1 MKKNLCV
8 VLHLY
13 YTDLFEYFYSY
24 LKNIREDHD
33 IYITLIEGHYEES
46 ILETIESKLKNSK
59 VFILENKGMDIAP
72 FFFVLNEINK
82 RNVEYDCILKLH
94 TKKSL
99 VHGASLGENWRNELI
114 MPLLYSSERITDNL
128 SIIKNDSKYKMLAS
142 HKWIL
147 PTRVKGFET
156 IFTSTPIDNSRLFY
170 QFVGGTMFMV
180 DFKLIMD
187 WFVQENIFE
196 RFDNEFPKGYVA
208 DDTIAHH
215 LERLFGYL
223 IHIKNCSIL
232 GV

>member
-13 YTDLFEYFYSY
+13 YTDLFDYFYSY
-24 LKNIREDHD
+24 LVNIKEEHD
-33 IYITLIEGHYEES
+33 IYITLIEGHYEEA
-46 ILETIESKLKNSK
+46 ILETIESKFKNSK
-59 VFILENKGMDIAP
+59 VFILENKGMDVAP
-72 FFFVLNEINK
+72 FFFVLNEISKSNIQ
-82 RNVEYDCILKLH
+82 YDCILKLH

-114 MPLLYSSERITDNL
+114 MPLLYSSERVTDNL
-128 SIIKNDSKYKMLAS
+128 SIIKNDSTYKMVAS

-156 IFTSTPIDNSRLFY
+156 IFTSTPIDKRRLFY

-187 WFVQENIFE
+187 WFVQEKIFE
-196 RFDNEFPKGYVA
+196 RFYDEFPKGY
-208 DDTIAHH
+208 DGDNTIAHH

-223 IHIKNCSIL
+223 IHINNCSIL